1 MRKISAVI
9 SFILMMY
16 VLYRFN
22 NILDSIETHEEM
34 QTAMLGVIAIMS
46 VIALA
51 NYLITTIF
59 GGD

>member
-22 NILDSIETHEEM
+22 DILGGIETHEEM
-34 QTAMLGVIAIMS
+34 QTAMLGVAAIMG

-51 NYLITTIF
+51 NHLITTIF
-59 GGD
+59 GDD